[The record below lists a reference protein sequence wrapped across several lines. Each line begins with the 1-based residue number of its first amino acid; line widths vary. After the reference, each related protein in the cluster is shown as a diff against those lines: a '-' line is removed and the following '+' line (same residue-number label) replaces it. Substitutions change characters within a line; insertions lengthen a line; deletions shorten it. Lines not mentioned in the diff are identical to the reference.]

1 MIFHKMSPRTHH
13 NYFKQNYCN
22 TNTVIMYI
30 TDLSFSV
37 VYILDCA
44 GTRRDF
50 ALTHYDPVIQG
61 RAPIKIEGSPVL

>member
-1 MIFHKMSPRTHH
+1 
-13 NYFKQNYCN
+13 
-22 TNTVIMYI
+22 MYI

-61 RAPIKIEGSPVL
+61 CAPIKIEGSPVLWASEIQGAQLMIKIF